1 MTLRVPVHALLAL
14 VLSSAP
20 AFAQGYPRLGMY
32 GTNTGLGFPLTDVS
46 GNNLNPEVLDA
57 LARYHQV
64 ILAVDPI
71 TPYRPDL
78 ALELRARNPDI
89 QLIAY
94 VPGQN
99 IWEARHPDSTR
110 HFPTRYRRLV
120 DSLNAH
126 LYNKQGQYH
135 SYGRVNFAKRQ
146 GGRYVMAEA
155 AADLYHDVVV
165 GSGQWDGIFIDVL
178 CSSIQFM
185 ESPAESVDF
194 VRAGYSSYAA
204 FNTAWGAAVD
214 TLGDRLRRRSGPN
227 FVLIGNCAQGTN
239 YESFNGWMRE
249 NFPWQNGGSWETN
262 MFNDP
267 GGYLAG
273 DLRFRTPHN
282 NYISTIP
289 PFAGGAPYTAENAR
303 RVRYGL
309 ASAALGDGYGV
320 FNEGAPSTSDK
331 SYMSWWFDEYA
342 VDLATG
348 ASSSSLQHT
357 GWLGQ
362 PLGSWYQMIWVGT
375 QPDVVTNPGFE
386 TSVTSGWT
394 FNSSNGSTITRDVTT
409 AAVGSASAR
418 INVPTPG
425 AFNHEAAF
433 ATSTYMPVTANAL
446 YSATFWARASAPR
459 EISVVAA
466 PTSGSLATRVLTI
479 GTTWRQYQIAIYPFA
494 TGNVRLMFYLAAAA
508 GDVWLDDCHL
518 QAGATSIY
526 RRDFQNGAVLVNPS
540 TNSLT
545 LPLERAFR
553 RIRGTV
559 DPMVNDGAVV
569 TQVTVPPADARFL
582 IGDDVTPPG
591 TIIDL
596 RPVTQS
602 RPFPPAPRS
611 SSPPRRP

>member
-1 MTLRVPVHALLAL
+1 MTFRTLLLSVLLLAL
-14 VLSSAP
+14 PGGPASAQE
-20 AFAQGYPRLGMY
+20 FPRLGMY
-32 GTNTGLGFPLTDVS
+32 GICTELGSPMLDAS
-46 GNNLNPEVLDA
+46 GNHDPVVLDA

-64 ILAVDPI
+64 ILPVTPI
-71 TPYRPDL
+71 TPFRPDL
-78 ALELRARNPDI
+78 AVALRARNPGI

-99 IWEARHPDSTR
+99 IWEARRADSTL
-110 HFPTRYRRLV
+110 HFPSRYRHLV

-155 AADLYHDVVV
+155 AANLFHEVVV

-178 CSSIQFM
+178 CSSIAFM

-194 VRAGYSSYAA
+194 VRAGYPTYAA
-204 FNTAWGAAVD
+204 FDVAWGAAVD
-214 TLGDRLRRRSGPN
+214 TLGDRLRRLSGPG
-227 FVLIGNCAQGTN
+227 FLMMGNCAQGTN
-239 YESFNGWMRE
+239 YESLNGWMRE
-249 NFPWQNGGSWETN
+249 NFPWQNGGTWEQN

-267 GGYLAG
+267 GGYVGG
-273 DLRFRTPHN
+273 DLKFRTPHH

-289 PFAGGAPYTAENAR
+289 QFAGGAPYTAENAR
-303 RVRYGL
+303 RVRFGL
-309 ASAALGDGYGV
+309 ASAALGSGYGV

-331 SYMSWWFDEYA
+331 TYLTWWYDEYA

-348 ASSSSLQHT
+348 ASSTQLQHT

-362 PLGSWYQMIWVGT
+362 TLGGWYQMIWVGT

-394 FNSSNGSTITRDVTT
+394 FGSGNGSTIARDPST
-409 AAVGSASAR
+409 AAVGTASAR
-418 INVPTPG
+418 IHVPTAG
-425 AFNHEAAF
+425 VVSWDASL
-433 ATSTYMPVTANAL
+433 ATSTFMPVAANAL
-446 YSATFWARASAPR
+446 YSATFWARASSSRP
-459 EISVVAA
+459 ISVVLA
-466 PTSGSLATRVLTI
+466 PTSGSLATRTLAI
-479 GTTWRQYQIAIYPFA
+479 DTTWRQYQIALYPIA
-494 TGNVRLMFYLAAAA
+494 SGNVRLGFYLAAAA

-540 TNSLT
+540 TGALT
-545 LPLERAFR
+545 VPLGREFR
-553 RIRGTV
+553 RIQGAV
-559 DPMVNDGAVV
+559 DPVVNNGGAV
-569 TQVTVPPADARFL
+569 TQVTIPAADALFL
-582 IGDDVTPPG
+582 IGDDIIPPG
-591 TIIDL
+591 TILDL
-596 RPVTQS
+596 Q
-602 RPFPPAPRS
+602 PFIQAAPTPPDPQS